1 MSLLKQAAH
10 LEHFLAMESCA
21 WCFNGSYLQ
30 HGRIGVTIGWLISG
44 ALQWNHMV
52 QHVTMKDVFLLAEGT
67 QAMAEMLR
75 VNSTLQTLEL
85 PWCSVK
91 DRGAIALGEALQFNS
106 TLQHLQLHMDG
117 ILVRGAAALA
127 TSLKVNHSLLRLDL
141 AGNSIGD
148 VGAQVLAEALEVN
161 PTLQH
166 LALASNNIGDV
177 GIRAFSEALKVNS
190 AITYLDLSCGRSF
203 AETLRMNTTLKS
215 LSLRGNKIGVA
226 ANAMAK
232 ALQENRTLQ
241 QIDLTDSNVDTNVL
255 AFISEM
261 LVVNLQGK
269 EHREE
274 AGLDVKSAERLE
286 DEIQLAVVGNMS
298 PAASLRASLAAP
310 PENRKHEGA
319 SAKRKRLNTA
329 EPEPTETRKKGRS

>member
-85 PWCSVK
+85 P
-91 DRGAIALGEALQFNS
+91 L
-106 TLQHLQLHMDG
+106 DG

>member
-85 PWCSVK
+85 P
-91 DRGAIALGEALQFNS
+91 L
-106 TLQHLQLHMDG
+106 DG

-190 AITYLDLSCGRSF
+190 AITYLDLSLNPIGPVGGRSF